1 MKINVKPPTNKY
13 TQLRDL
19 EPGQCAWIERNI
31 GDGIF
36 DVLIMKLGF
45 RNGIDGYVS
54 LETGFVPGLD
64 QHFRNG
70 CLDWKCIPA
79 NVKIVEDK

>member
-1 MKINVKPPTNKY
+1 MEIKTKPSNKKR
-13 TQLRDL
+13 LGDL
-19 EPGQCAWIERNI
+19 EPGRCAWIQQNPGE
-31 GDGIF
+31 GEF

-45 RNGIDGYVS
+45 GTGIDGYVS

-64 QHFRNG
+64 HYFRSG

-79 NVKIVEDK
+79 NVKIVERD

>member
-1 MKINVKPPTNKY
+1 MEIKTKPSNKKR
-13 TQLRDL
+13 LRDL
-19 EPGQCAWIERNI
+19 EPGQCAWIQQNPGE
-31 GDGIF
+31 GEF

-64 QHFRNG
+64 HYFRSG

-79 NVKIVEDK
+79 NVKIVEGN